1 MADSVANIKVEIDTE
16 EAQKSLD
23 QLYETQKKLVDEMSH
38 VDEGS
43 DAYNDLAKTLGDT
56 NKQIG
61 GMERNIKSQTVGL
74 NELDD
79 ITNATSISVTNLG
92 LAETTLGKVIN
103 SAADVVGK
111 IKTATNAYTKAQQ
124 AANAAINSGTKATK
138 GLNMAMKGNVLI
150 SVITLALPLILSLV
164 DKLKE
169 AGKETLTLADRLDMI
184 NARYERVQNVISKLG
199 VSEIVA
205 LSVEQRR
212 LTAEIDATNR
222 EYDKMRF
229 NGEKVTEKQLGD
241 LELKK
246 KSLKD
251 IQQQIKYLNED
262 QERNNKL
269 LKEQADLDKR
279 ISQNANELSTAQAHL
294 EIEKERNGY
303 SDKYFNILKDTVRL
317 EEEGYQLQEESLK
330 NKERAIDDEFVA
342 AKKRINETEWMSD
355 KEKEKEIAIRA
366 QTMELEKQTLAN
378 QKNTIAY
385 ERQLSA
391 LIKQKAL
398 ISEMKQLGEAN
409 LRLTIQMNESS
420 TRVYASNVRNQN
432 DMKALYDNQNGQMAL
447 FRKGMVE
454 WETTMKKKTGI
465 KTVGKGAVDEFFT
478 EWNKK
483 QESNKK
489 VLEELSQKDQSTWTE
504 SEKKVYNDYRQWS
517 ELSTQYASG
526 INQLVTD
533 LGTNMATTAEAQMK
547 AMGAMF
553 QFYVA
558 GSEDAAWS
566 QMGEFL
572 KDNTGLKALYKKLE
586 DENKGEK
593 SDIATMADFTTF
605 LNSRGGATDF
615 YETLQKAGPQGLEL
629 LKKYITILNEGRIE
643 VYKQMDEYTLDS
655 GRATVDYFAKAMM
668 VGQAGYKEYLEAYD
682 KLLYKQVETA
692 KTNID
697 VQADDM
703 KKAGVDE
710 IKIAEWV
717 KREKEKIDKD
727 YAANSKQIH
736 QNANVEMLQQ
746 GVEFVQNMNSVFA
759 DLFEGNKDAQK
770 ASIVVGTL
778 ANSALA
784 FGTTFAETKGELWA
798 KAACAAAAS
807 AAVMASGISAFRKV
821 DSANQSTTLEGA
833 GTGAGSSV
841 RTGSSSVSSTILER
855 QIRPMNVRSS
865 TDTVL
870 VLSDVEYKQRQQ
882 SNINKITV
890 V

>member
-1 MADSVANIKVEIDTE
+1 MAEQVSQIKVEIDTA
-16 EAQKSLD
+16 EAQAKLN
-23 QLYETQKKLVDEMSH
+23 QLYETQAKLVEEMSK

-43 DAYNDLAKTLGDT
+43 EAYKGLGDSLGET

-61 GMERNIKSQTVGL
+61 SIESNISKQKMGL

-79 ITNATSISVTNLG
+79 VTNAASLSVTNLG

-111 IKTATNAYTKAQQ
+111 IKTATNAYTKAQE
-124 AANAAINSGTKATK
+124 AANLAINSGTKATK
-138 GLNMAMKGNVLI
+138 GLNMAMKGNI
-150 SVITLALPLILSLV
+150 IIAVITMALPLILKLV

-169 AGKETLTLADRLDMI
+169 AGKETLTLADRIDMI
-184 NARYERVQNVISKLG
+184 NARYERLQNILSKLG

-212 LTAEIDATNR
+212 LNEEIKTTER

-229 NGEKVTEKQLGD
+229 NGEKVTAKQLGD
-241 LELKK
+241 LELQKEK
-246 KSLKD
+246 YKD
-251 IQQQIKYLNED
+251 IQQQIKYMNED
-262 QERNNKL
+262 LAATNKL
-269 LKEQADLDKR
+269 LQEQADLDKR
-279 ISQNANELSTAQAHL
+279 ISQNANALRTAQARR

-303 SDKYFNILKDTVRL
+303 SDKYFNILKDTARL

-330 NKERAIDDEFVA
+330 NKERAIDDEFDVFQ
-342 AKKRINETEWMSD
+342 KRINAEEKMTEE
-355 KEKEKEIAIRA
+355 EKKQAITSREKTI
-366 QTMELEKQTLAN
+366 ELEKQTLAN

-420 TRVYASNVRNQN
+420 TRVYASNVRNLE
-432 DMKALYDNQNGQMAL
+432 DMKALYNNQNGQMAL

-454 WETTMKKKTGI
+454 WEATMKKKTGI

-504 SEKKVYNDYRQWS
+504 AEQKVYNDYRQWS
-517 ELSTQYASG
+517 ELSTQYASV

-533 LGTNMATTAEAQMK
+533 LGANMATTAEAQMK

-558 GSEDAAWS
+558 GSEDGAWR
-566 QMGEFL
+566 QMDEFL
-572 KDNTGLKALYKKLE
+572 KDNEGLKVLYKKLE
-586 DENKGEK
+586 DESNGVKT
-593 SDIATMADFTTF
+593 DDATMAKFTEF
-605 LNSRGGATDF
+605 LNSRDGATDF
-615 YETLQKAGPQGLEL
+615 YETLQKAGPQGLEI
-629 LKKYITILNEGRIE
+629 LKNYITILNNGRIE
-643 VYKQMDEYTLDS
+643 VYKQMDEYTIDS
-655 GRATVDYFAKAMM
+655 RRAIVDYFARAMM
-668 VGQAGYKEYLEAYD
+668 VGQAGYKEYLGAYD
-682 KLLYKQVETA
+682 KLLDKQVETA

-697 VQADDM
+697 IQAADM

-717 KREKEKIDKD
+717 KKEKEKIDKD

-736 QNANVEMLQQ
+736 QNANVERLQMASN
-746 GVEFVQNMNSVFA
+746 FVNDMSSTFSELY
-759 DLFEGNKDAQK
+759 DDNKDVQK
-770 ASIVVGTL
+770 ATIVTSTI
-778 ANSALA
+778 ANAAMA
-784 FGTTFAETKGELWA
+784 FGSTFAQAPGGVTI
-798 KAACAAAAS
+798 KAVQAAAAS
-807 AAVMASGISAFRKV
+807 AAVLASGIKAYRQV
-821 DSANQSTTLEGA
+821 DSANK
-833 GTGAGSSV
+833 GTQLSGGGG
-841 RTGSSSVSSTILER
+841 GSSSALQTGTSAVSSTIIER
-855 QIRPMNVRSS
+855 QIQPVRTTSS
-865 TDTVL
+865 TETVL
-870 VLSDVEYKQRQQ
+870 VLSDVEAKQRQQ
-882 SNINKITV
+882 QNVNKASV